1 MRPAAAQDD
10 GDEEEFEG
18 PGEDGAPRN
27 AEATADAYGVEPE
40 EGDAPADE
48 LEPELEQAEKAEQ
61 AEQAED
67 NRSEAAETGQ
77 EKKEKAEASET
88 VDEPQVEQ
96 PEQVPRLAQR
106 GLRLLGFKAFR
117 V

>member
-27 AEATADAYGVEPE
+27 SEATADAYGVEPE
-40 EGDAPADE
+40 EGDAPAENE
-48 LEPELEQAEKAEQ
+48 LEPDVEQ
-61 AEQAED
+61 AEQAEAED
-67 NRSEAAETGQ
+67 ENGEAG
-77 EKKEKAEASET
+77 
-88 VDEPQVEQ
+88 
-96 PEQVPRLAQR
+96 
-106 GLRLLGFKAFR
+106 GLG

>member
-48 LEPELEQAEKAEQ
+48 LEPELEQAEQ

-77 EKKEKAEASET
+77 EEKEKAEASET